1 MFLKNQPQDQQHQY
15 QHFLKIVGS
24 LSNLYS
30 DSKTPYLYYRIA
42 EKLFCRAFKADDLSR
57 GDVSADAKKDNIG
70 IGLKTFLAKNNKT
83 FQKVAEFNG
92 DRNSYVNLGN
102 TKLIRKIAELRNT
115 RISFTEHIHQI
126 QSSIYHCILREEGK
140 FKIFESNMDK
150 IDIDNIQDIKKNPN
164 TITFNDDINDYS
176 FSLSKSTLLKRF
188 DSTNF
193 DLVLD
198 EFDINV
204 LKDPLLTLQECF
216 TQNER
221 ESIFLTDAQ
230 IEQTIYLPLYGR
242 GMKVF
247 EKSGLN
253 QWNAGGRTR
262 NKSEVYIPIPNAIH
276 NNFPNFFPSRNQSFL
291 LKLPNGGKMK
301 SKICQDGGK
310 ALMSHS
316 NKELGKWIL
325 RDILDLQEG
334 ELLTYEKLALL
345 GIDSVRIDKIS
356 NSEFEI
362 NFSRIGSYENF
373 KESYLDN

>member
-1 MFLKNQPQDQQHQY
+1 
-15 QHFLKIVGS
+15 
-24 LSNLYS
+24 
-30 DSKTPYLYYRIA
+30 
-42 EKLFCRAFKADDLSR
+42 
-57 GDVSADAKKDNIG
+57 
-70 IGLKTFLAKNNKT
+70 
-83 FQKVAEFNG
+83 
-92 DRNSYVNLGN
+92 
-102 TKLIRKIAELRNT
+102 
-115 RISFTEHIHQI
+115 
-126 QSSIYHCILREEGK
+126 
-140 FKIFESNMDK
+140 MDK
-150 IDIDNIQDIKKNPN
+150 IDIDNIQDIKRKKN

-310 ALMSHS
+310 
-316 NKELGKWIL
+316 
-325 RDILDLQEG
+325 D
-334 ELLTYEKLALL
+334 
-345 GIDSVRIDKIS
+345 
-356 NSEFEI
+356 
-362 NFSRIGSYENF
+362 
-373 KESYLDN
+373 